1 MLTRAL
7 LVFWGCRVDWQK
19 VDSGAVQL
27 RMAGASDRNY
37 YEVLGVA
44 KGASADEIRRAY
56 RKLAREL
63 HPDVNKAPDAA
74 KKFGEVQRA
83 YDVVSDEEKRKTY
96 DQFGAAAFE
105 TGWTPPGRG
114 RSNGSPRQGTYSWT
128 NVGQPGGQGSPMDM
142 DQEDMADIFEAMFGG
157 GGTGGPG
164 AAAGRAG
171 AREQASK
178 GRGSR
183 AGGRRTRSDSE
194 PILRDLEIPFS
205 LMASGGSQALRMDDG
220 MGGTRTIE
228 VAIPRGIEDGAQV
241 RVKNA
246 AGARDLL
253 LTIKV
258 TPHLRFK
265 RGASETDTGG
275 KGLDLWVDL
284 PLNIAQATLGGPV
297 PVPTLDGPVE
307 LTLPAGTDSG
317 KRLRLKGKGLT
328 DASGARG
335 DLYAQTRIV
344 VPRQTLSQ
352 EERDMLLRIAA
363 GTPADRVT

>member
-1 MLTRAL
+1 
-7 LVFWGCRVDWQK
+7 
-19 VDSGAVQL
+19 
-27 RMAGASDRNY
+27 
-37 YEVLGVA
+37 
-44 KGASADEIRRAY
+44 
-56 RKLAREL
+56 
-63 HPDVNKAPDAA
+63 
-74 KKFGEVQRA
+74 
-83 YDVVSDEEKRKTY
+83 
-96 DQFGAAAFE
+96 
-105 TGWTPPGRG
+105 
-114 RSNGSPRQGTYSWT
+114 
-128 NVGQPGGQGSPMDM
+128 
-142 DQEDMADIFEAMFGG
+142 
-157 GGTGGPG
+157 
-164 AAAGRAG
+164 
-171 AREQASK
+171 
-178 GRGSR
+178 
-183 AGGRRTRSDSE
+183 
-194 PILRDLEIPFS
+194 
-205 LMASGGSQALRMDDG
+205 MASGGSQALRMDDG

-265 RGASETDTGG
+265 RGASESDTGG

-352 EERDMLLRIAA
+352 EERDMLLRIAS

>member
-1 MLTRAL
+1 
-7 LVFWGCRVDWQK
+7 
-19 VDSGAVQL
+19 
-27 RMAGASDRNY
+27 MAGVSDRNY

-44 KGASADEIRRAY
+44 KGATADEIRRAY

-63 HPDVNKAPDAA
+63 HPDVNKAPDAS

-114 RSNGSPRQGTYSWT
+114 RSNGATRPGTYSWT

-142 DQEDMADIFEAMFGG
+142 EQEDMADIFEAMFGG
-157 GGTGGPG
+157 GGAGAAG

-171 AREQASK
+171 GRDQAAK

-183 AGGRRTRSDSE
+183 AGGRRTRTESD

-228 VAIPRGIEDGAQV
+228 VAISRGIEEGGQV

-246 AGARDLL
+246 AGARDLV

-258 TPHLRFK
+258 TPHLRFR
-265 RGASETDTGG
+265 RGSSETDVSG
-275 KGLDLWVDL
+275 KGLDLWTDL

-297 PVPTLDGPVE
+297 AVPTLDGPVE
-307 LTLPAGTDSG
+307 LTIPAGTDSG
-317 KRLRLKGKGLT
+317 KRLRLKGKGLS
-328 DASGARG
+328 DAAGARG

-344 VPRQTLSQ
+344 VPRQSLTP
-352 EERDMLLRIAA
+352 EEREMLVRIAE
-363 GTPADRVT
+363 GSPPDRTV